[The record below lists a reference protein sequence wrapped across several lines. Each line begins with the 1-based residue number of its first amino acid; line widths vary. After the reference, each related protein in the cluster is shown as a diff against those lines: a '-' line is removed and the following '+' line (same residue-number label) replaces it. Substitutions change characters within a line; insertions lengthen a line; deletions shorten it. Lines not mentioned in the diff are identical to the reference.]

1 MDISPS
7 PSFVSALNFSFVK
20 NQEDGNGKGEGRRER
35 EGGGGKKA
43 LRYSCV
49 TQLRA
54 ARRAADLLNA
64 DRSFFFLE
72 RKHSRD
78 PKMCRVKVHGRSIS
92 SISSISNLPR

>member
-1 MDISPS
+1 M
-7 PSFVSALNFSFVK
+7 
-20 NQEDGNGKGEGRRER
+20 GRGKERGEGKEKV
-35 EGGGGKKA
+35 EGGKKKA

-72 RKHSRD
+72 RKHSGD